1 MITKIEENEDKIL
14 VTFLDSLDTSNAS
27 LARQEMDWLL
37 SAQNKEITLD
47 CEALNYISSSG
58 LRLFMT
64 LLKHSRANGSRLLV
78 KNVTDFAMSVFKQ
91 TGFAKLFHF
100 V

>member
-14 VTFLDSLDTSNAS
+14 VTFLDSLDNTNAS
-27 LARQEMDWLL
+27 LARQEIDGLL
-37 SAQNKEITLD
+37 SVQNKEITLD
-47 CEALNYISSSG
+47 CGALNYISSSG

-64 LLKHSRANGSRLLV
+64 LLNHAHANGSRILV
-78 KNVTDFAMSVFKQ
+78 KNVTNFAMGIFKQ
-91 TGFAKLFHF
+91 TGFANLFHF